1 MFSIILAMPIPT
13 ERFWKAEICYDI
25 DSSLQILVDELDI
38 GSRSGLV
45 HADFAT
51 EYSKLLSNMGEKIEE
66 ECNRHKIKY
75 ITEKNSL

>member
-1 MFSIILAMPIPT
+1 MQIAIMFSIILAMPILS

-45 HADFAT
+45 YADFAT
-51 EYSKLLSNMGEKIEE
+51 KYSKLLSNMGERIEE
-66 ECNRHKIKY
+66 QCNRHKIEY
-75 ITEKNSL
+75 RT